1 MSDTWPDQPIEW
13 ESDFLIKPLVNLV
26 TGTAGAIV
34 IFILLLRYMPSGGL
48 WGKMVL
54 ASSIGGE
61 TTLASTAR
69 SQPALIGATGQA
81 VTALFPSGQIE
92 IDGKRYDARLAL
104 GTATPGT
111 DVKVL
116 SVGEFEL
123 TVEVI

>member
-1 MSDTWPDQPIEW
+1 MASVNKVI
-13 ESDFLIKPLVNLV
+13 LVGNL
-26 TGTAGAIV
+26 GRDPEI
-34 IFILLLRYMPSGGL
+34 RYMPSGGL

-92 IDGKRYDARLAL
+92 IAGKRYDARLAL